1 MCIVSPKHAQEIINH
16 CFRKKMDL
24 TLGEEVRRLW
34 LNEAFETFASVDER
48 LKVQTKEGVVVNI
61 NTSVLLLFSPFFREV
76 LALVRH
82 PSEALLILPSV
93 SVQALLAICNLITDG
108 YTNLDVS
115 AIELVRVA
123 AELGISGVSLDG
135 LEDRSDT
142 SSVSTVGNNDNL
154 QEDVPAP
161 LAENQEEGLP
171 ENVSEGQNQPV
182 TSSENREMG
191 GNVYS
196 NVYDLG
202 MDFTLEGG
210 MEEAVSVDL
219 EGEWGMDTVIS
230 RHPGFK
236 EPKLVF
242 VSGEVG
248 DGGDHMNILFKN
260 VSDQPVT
267 IKGSTVVAELHPKGR
282 KRKGNAAPA
291 PVSQQRH
298 DETWVG
304 PPPKRKPREVST

>member
-1 MCIVSPKHAQEIINH
+1 
-16 CFRKKMDL
+16 MDL

-115 AIELVRVA
+115 AIELVTVA
-123 AELGISGVSLDG
+123 SELGISGMSLDG

-182 TSSENREMG
+182 TSSEN
-191 GNVYS
+191 
-196 NVYDLG
+196 
-202 MDFTLEGG
+202 EG
-210 MEEAVSVDL
+210 
-219 EGEWGMDTVIS
+219 
-230 RHPGFK
+230 
-236 EPKLVF
+236 
-242 VSGEVG
+242 
-248 DGGDHMNILFKN
+248 
-260 VSDQPVT
+260 
-267 IKGSTVVAELHPKGR
+267 GR
-282 KRKGNAAPA
+282 KRN
-291 PVSQQRH
+291 
-298 DETWVG
+298 E
-304 PPPKRKPREVST
+304 

>member
-1 MCIVSPKHAQEIINH
+1 
-16 CFRKKMDL
+16 MDL

-34 LNEAFETFASVDER
+34 LNEAFEKFASVDER

-61 NTSVLLLFSPFFREV
+61 NTSVLLHFSPFFREV

-115 AIELVRVA
+115 AIELVTVA
-123 AELGISGVSLDG
+123 SELGISGMSLDG

-161 LAENQEEGLP
+161 LVENQEEGLP

-182 TSSENREMG
+182 TSSEKKSE
-191 GNVYS
+191 
-196 NVYDLG
+196 
-202 MDFTLEGG
+202 
-210 MEEAVSVDL
+210 
-219 EGEWGMDTVIS
+219 
-230 RHPGFK
+230 
-236 EPKLVF
+236 
-242 VSGEVG
+242 
-248 DGGDHMNILFKN
+248 
-260 VSDQPVT
+260 
-267 IKGSTVVAELHPKGR
+267 R
-282 KRKGNAAPA
+282 KRSAAPA
-291 PVSQQRH
+291 PVLQHRH